1 MRIKNQL
8 RLSIVI
14 FAVILIAVAGSITLT
29 EAQTTRLN
37 GQQTL
42 AQDVANRAGNLAVIS
57 NEYFLNKQESQI
69 TDWQIQ
75 LSNITNDMS
84 QLRTDSPAETVL
96 ISNVQTDVTNTVAIF
111 NSSIAYV
118 QSVQNQTGTV
128 LPLIQTDS
136 NRLAIAIQA
145 LGFDAQQLSQNIHK
159 QIDQVNFENLVLIA
173 ASLGLFGAYFIVN
186 YFVTYRRTLRSISD
200 LQEGIGVVGS
210 GNLDYSLK
218 ASDNDEIG
226 EISKSVNM
234 MASNLKTVT
243 ASKLDLEK
251 EIEERK
257 KAEDAL
263 AKKQDEL
270 QTIIDSSPVW
280 IYYKDCDNRFL
291 RVNTSLAE
299 VLGVPKEELENRS
312 LFELYPKEEAE
323 AYWDED
329 KQVIMSGK
337 SKLGMIEP
345 MHSSKGLR
353 WVQTDK
359 IPYRDS
365 QGKIIGVI
373 GFSEDI
379 TDRKQAEEKLEDY
392 SKNLEKLVE
401 ERTKQLKDAERLAA
415 IGATAGM
422 VGHDIRNPL
431 QAITGDIYLARS
443 ELDNLPD
450 GEEKKAILESLIETE
465 KNIDYINKIV
475 QDLQDYAR
483 PLNPQSEKANLE
495 EVFEKILTKNGL
507 PDNVKANV
515 KLDDDVKVIGADS
528 YYINRIMYNLVTN
541 AIQAMPNGGRLTI
554 QAFKE
559 HKDTVITIKDT
570 GIGIPKEAQ
579 AKIFTVMFTTKA
591 KGQGFGLPVV
601 KRMTES
607 LGGTVSFESE
617 EGKGTTFTI
626 RFPPTKGAKR

>member
-1 MRIKNQL
+1 
-8 RLSIVI
+8 
-14 FAVILIAVAGSITLT
+14 
-29 EAQTTRLN
+29 
-37 GQQTL
+37 
-42 AQDVANRAGNLAVIS
+42 
-57 NEYFLNKQESQI
+57 
-69 TDWQIQ
+69 
-75 LSNITNDMS
+75 
-84 QLRTDSPAETVL
+84 
-96 ISNVQTDVTNTVAIF
+96 
-111 NSSIAYV
+111 
-118 QSVQNQTGTV
+118 
-128 LPLIQTDS
+128 
-136 NRLAIAIQA
+136 
-145 LGFDAQQLSQNIHK
+145 
-159 QIDQVNFENLVLIA
+159 
-173 ASLGLFGAYFIVN
+173 
-186 YFVTYRRTLRSISD
+186 
-200 LQEGIGVVGS
+200 
-210 GNLDYSLK
+210 
-218 ASDNDEIG
+218 
-226 EISKSVNM
+226 
-234 MASNLKTVT
+234 
-243 ASKLDLEK
+243 
-251 EIEERK
+251 
-257 KAEDAL
+257 
-263 AKKQDEL
+263 
-270 QTIIDSSPVW
+270 
-280 IYYKDCDNRFL
+280 
-291 RVNTSLAE
+291 
-299 VLGVPKEELENRS
+299 
-312 LFELYPKEEAE
+312 
-323 AYWDED
+323 
-329 KQVIMSGK
+329 MSGK